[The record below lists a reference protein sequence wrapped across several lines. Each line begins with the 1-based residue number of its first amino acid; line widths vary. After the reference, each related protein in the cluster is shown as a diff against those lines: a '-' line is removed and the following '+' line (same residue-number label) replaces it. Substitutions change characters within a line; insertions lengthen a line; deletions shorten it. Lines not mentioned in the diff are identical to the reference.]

1 MDHYVDVRLQPDA
14 EFAPAMLMAA
24 LFTKLHKALAAG
36 AHHDI
41 GASFPQVQEV
51 AVDAPAAK
59 PSRTGAHPAYRLG
72 LVLRLHGTASALAVL
87 IASDWLRGMRDHV
100 LCGPV
105 QVVPAKH
112 GYRAVN
118 RVQAKSNP
126 ERVKRRLV
134 KRLMQREGFSEAQA
148 QARIPDSD
156 AETLDLPF
164 LTLRS
169 QSTAQTF
176 RLFIRHGPIQ
186 PEPVQGTFG
195 AYGLSPA
202 TTVPWF

>member
-1 MDHYVDVRLQPDA
+1 MDHYIDIRLQPDA

-51 AVDAPAAK
+51 GEDASAAK
-59 PSRTGAHPAYRLG
+59 PSRTGAHPPYRLG

-105 QVVPAKH
+105 QAVPAKH

-126 ERVKRRLV
+126 ERLRRRQMRRHGLSA
-134 KRLMQREGFSEAQA
+134 EQA
-148 QARIPDSD
+148 QARIPDST

-202 TTVPWF
+202 TTIPWF

>member
-24 LFTKLHKALAAG
+24 LFTKLHKALATG
-36 AHHDI
+36 AHQGI
-41 GASFPQVQEV
+41 GASFPQVQE
-51 AVDAPAAK
+51 ATGEAPAAK
-59 PSRTGAHPAYRLG
+59 PTRTGAHPPYRLG
-72 LVLRLHGTASALAVL
+72 LVLRLHGTASALALL

-105 QVVPAKH
+105 QAVPEKH

-126 ERVKRRLV
+126 ERLRRRQMRRHGLSA
-134 KRLMQREGFSEAQA
+134 EQA
-148 QARIPDSD
+148 QTRIPDSA
-156 AETLDLPF
+156 AEVLDLPF

-169 QSTAQTF
+169 QSTGQTF

>member
-1 MDHYVDVRLQPDA
+1 MDHYVDIRLQPDA

-51 AVDAPAAK
+51 AQDAPAAK
-59 PSRTGAHPAYRLG
+59 PSRTGAHPPYRLG

-105 QVVPAKH
+105 QAVPAKH

-126 ERVKRRLV
+126 ERLRRRQMRRHGLSA
-134 KRLMQREGFSEAQA
+134 EQA
-148 QARIPDSD
+148 QARIPDSA

-176 RLFIRHGPIQ
+176 RLFIRHGTIQ

>member
-1 MDHYVDVRLQPDA
+1 MDHYVDIRLQPDA

-24 LFTKLHKALAAG
+24 LFTKLHKALVAG
-36 AHHDI
+36 AHQDI
-41 GASFPQVQEV
+41 AASFPQVQE
-51 AVDAPAAK
+51 ATEESPAAK
-59 PSRTGAHPAYRLG
+59 PSRTGAHPPYRLG

-105 QVVPAKH
+105 QAVPAIH

-126 ERVKRRLV
+126 ERLRRRQMRRHGLSA
-134 KRLMQREGFSEAQA
+134 EQA
-148 QARIPDSD
+148 QARIPDS
-156 AETLDLPF
+156 ATETLDLPF

-195 AYGLSPA
+195 AYGLSSA